1 MASTQLPLETLSTWA
16 MFNDVDLVDVEAREI
31 PGCGL
36 GLLSNKELSRE
47 EETFDIP
54 TLLRIPGELVLSAE
68 AVENYAKVDKNF
80 RQLLEAAGH
89 KSTRHDVCLFL
100 LTQKVLS
107 DRPKTSLKGGVS
119 TPWTEYVKYL
129 PPQVPVTTLW
139 TEQEREMLN
148 GTSLESA
155 TAAKIVALTDEFDE
169 LREISATLPFWN
181 ELFWESDK
189 VSLIDWVRVDAWFR
203 SRCLELPKSGEAMVP
218 VLDLANHSSKA
229 NAYYEENGKDEV
241 VLLLRP
247 GCRVSSG
254 DEMTISYGDAKS
266 GAEMLFSYGFIDPAS
281 AADRITLP
289 LIPMEDDPLGKAK
302 LHVFDGAPTV
312 EFVRTNG
319 SLSWKSPFAYF
330 MCLNEEDGLSFRVL
344 QDTGGSRELKLFWQE
359 EDVTLTTTAFEQH
372 IDQHPL
378 AQIFRL
384 RVVSV
389 LEDLVASQLERL
401 ATGVSLEDLDESLN
415 EGGLVCG
422 TCISAAATLREQ
434 ETSLLEAAAK
444 ALEDQKTQ
452 LLADENVVA
461 YLGLMEDAQNDL
473 VQDELSN
480 EDEDSS

>member
-169 LREISATLPFWN
+169 VREISSTLPFWN

-218 VLDLANHSSKA
+218 VLDLANHSSNA

-302 LHVFDGAPTV
+302 LHVFEGAPTV

-344 QDTGGSRELKLFWQE
+344 QDTGGSRELKLFWQD
-359 EDVTLTTTAFEQH
+359 EDVTTTTTAFEQH
-372 IDQHPL
+372 IDGHPL

-389 LEDLVASQLERL
+389 LGDLVGSQLERL
-401 ATGVSLEDLDESLN
+401 ATGMSLEDLDESLN
-415 EGGLVCG
+415 QGGLVCG

-434 ETSLLEAAAK
+434 ETSLLEAAVK
-444 ALEDQKTQ
+444 AIEDQKTE

-461 YLGLMEDAQNDL
+461 YLGSMEDAQNDL
-473 VQDELSN
+473 VLEEMSN
-480 EDEDSS
+480 EDEDFS

>member
-1 MASTQLPLETLSTWA
+1 MAASQLPLDTLSTWA

-36 GLLSNKELSRE
+36 GLVSNKDLSRE
-47 EETFDIP
+47 EETLDIP
-54 TLLRIPGELVLSAE
+54 TLLRIPHELILSAE

-80 RQLLEAAGH
+80 RQLLNVAGH
-89 KSTRHDVCLFL
+89 KSTRHDICIFL
-100 LTQKVLS
+100 LTQQILA
-107 DRPKTSLKGGVS
+107 DQPETSLHGGVP
-119 TPWTEYVKYL
+119 TPWTEYIKYL

-139 TEQEREMLN
+139 TVRERQMLN

-155 TAAKIVALTDEFDE
+155 TAAKIVALSDEFDE
-169 LREISATLPFWN
+169 LREVSSSLPLWN
-181 ELFWESDK
+181 ELFWESGK

-229 NAYYEENGKDEV
+229 NAYYEQNSKDEV

-254 DEMTISYGDAKS
+254 EEMTISYGDAKS

-289 LIPMEDDPLGKAK
+289 LTPLEDDPLGKAK
-302 LHVFDGAPTV
+302 LHIFEGPPTV
-312 EFVRTNG
+312 EFVRTNH
-319 SLSWKSPFAYF
+319 SVSWESPFAYL
-330 MCLNEEDGLSFRVL
+330 MCLNEEDGLSFRIL

-359 EDVTLTTTAFEQH
+359 EDVTTTTAGFGQH
-372 IDQHPL
+372 IGDHPL

-384 RVVSV
+384 RVVTV
-389 LEDLVASQLERL
+389 LQDLVTNQLERL
-401 ATGVSLEDLDESLN
+401 ATGMPLEDLDESLN

-422 TCISAAATLREQ
+422 ACINAAAMLREQ
-434 ETSLLEAAAK
+434 ETRLLEAAVK

-452 LLADENVVA
+452 LLADESVVA
-461 YLGLMEDAQNDL
+461 YLGSMEDTQNDL
-473 VQDELSN
+473 AEGEVSNDE
-480 EDEDSS
+480 EDFS

>member
-1 MASTQLPLETLSTWA
+1 MASSQLPLETLSTWA

-36 GLLSNKELSRE
+36 GLISNKALSRE

-54 TLLRIPGELVLSAE
+54 TLLRIPHELVLSAE
-68 AVENYAKVDKNF
+68 AVENYAKVDRNF
-80 RQLLEAAGH
+80 RELLDAAGH
-89 KSTRHDVCLFL
+89 KSTRHDICLFL

-107 DRPKTSLKGGVS
+107 DRPKTPTKGGVS

-129 PPQVPVTTLW
+129 PPQVPVTSLW
-139 TEQEREMLN
+139 TEPEREMLN

-169 LREISATLPFWN
+169 LRETSAALPFWN

-189 VSLIDWVRVDAWFR
+189 VSLIDWARVDAWFR

-247 GCRVSSG
+247 GCRVESG
-254 DEMTISYGDAKS
+254 EEMTISYGDAKS

-281 AADRITLP
+281 AADRLTLP
-289 LIPMEDDPLGKAK
+289 LAPMDDDPLGKAK
-302 LHVFDGAPTV
+302 AHIFEGAPNV
-312 EFVRTNG
+312 EFDRTNG
-319 SLSWKSPFAYF
+319 TVNWKSPFAYF

-344 QDTGGSRELKLFWQE
+344 QDHGGSRELKVFWQE
-359 EDVTLTTTAFEQH
+359 EDVTATTTAFEQH
-372 IDQHPL
+372 INGHPQ

-384 RVVSV
+384 RVVTV
-389 LEDLVASQLERL
+389 LEDLVSSQLERL
-401 ATGVSLEDLDESLN
+401 ATGMSLEDLDASLSQ
-415 EGGLVCG
+415 GGLICG
-422 TCISAAATLREQ
+422 ACINAAATLREQ
-434 ETSLLEAAAK
+434 ETSLLEAAVK
-444 ALEDQKTQ
+444 ALEAQKTQ

-461 YLGLMEDAQNDL
+461 YLGSMEEAQNDL
-473 VQDELSN
+473 AVGETSN
-480 EDEDSS
+480 EEEDFS

>member
-229 NAYYEENGKDEV
+229 NAYYEENDKDEV

-359 EDVTLTTTAFEQH
+359 EDVTATTTAFEQH

-401 ATGVSLEDLDESLN
+401 ATGMSLEDLDESLN

-422 TCISAAATLREQ
+422 TCIIAAATLREQ
-434 ETSLLEAAAK
+434 ETSLLEAAVK

-461 YLGLMEDAQNDL
+461 YLGSMEDTQNDL
-473 VQDELSN
+473 VQDEISN
-480 EDEDSS
+480 EDEDFS

>member
-1 MASTQLPLETLSTWA
+1 MAASQLPLETLSTWA

-36 GLLSNKELSRE
+36 GLVSNKDLSRE

-54 TLLRIPGELVLSAE
+54 TLLRISHELVLSAE

-80 RQLLEAAGH
+80 RQLLDVAGH
-89 KSTRHDVCLFL
+89 K
-100 LTQKVLS
+100 KVLS
-107 DRPKTSLKGGVS
+107 DRPKTSLHGGVS

-169 LREISATLPFWN
+169 LHETSSSLPFWN

-218 VLDLANHSSKA
+218 VLDLANHSSEA
-229 NAYYEENGKDEV
+229 NAYYEENNKDEV

-254 DEMTISYGDAKS
+254 EEMTISYGDAKS

-289 LIPMEDDPLGKAK
+289 LTPLEDDPLGKAK
-302 LHVFDGAPTV
+302 LHIFEGPPTV

-319 SLSWKSPFAYF
+319 SISWESPFAYF

-359 EDVTLTTTAFEQH
+359 EDVTTATMAFNQH
-372 IDQHPL
+372 INGHPL
-378 AQIFRL
+378 AQIFHL
-384 RVVSV
+384 RVVTV
-389 LEDLVASQLERL
+389 LQDLVAGQLERL
-401 ATGVSLEDLDESLN
+401 ATGMSLEDLDESLN

-422 TCISAAATLREQ
+422 TCINAAAMLRER
-434 ETSLLEAAAK
+434 ETGLLEASLK

-452 LLADENVVA
+452 LLTDENVVA
-461 YLGLMEDAQNDL
+461 YLGSMEDTQNDL
-473 VQDELSN
+473 A
-480 EDEDSS
+480 EDETSNDEEDFS

>member
-54 TLLRIPGELVLSAE
+54 TLLRIPGELVLSGE

-169 LREISATLPFWN
+169 VREISSTLPFWN

-203 SRCLELPKSGEAMVP
+203 SRCLELPKSGEAMIP

-241 VLLLRP
+241 VLILRP

-302 LHVFDGAPTV
+302 LHIFEGAPTV

-344 QDTGGSRELKLFWQE
+344 QDTGGSRELKLFWQD
-359 EDVTLTTTAFEQH
+359 EDVTTTTMAFEQH
-372 IDQHPL
+372 IDGHPL

-389 LEDLVASQLERL
+389 LGDLVASQLERL
-401 ATGVSLEDLDESLN
+401 ATGMSLEDLDESLN

-434 ETSLLEAAAK
+434 ETSLLEAAVK
-444 ALEDQKTQ
+444 AIEEQKTE

-461 YLGLMEDAQNDL
+461 YLGSMEDAQNDL
-473 VQDELSN
+473 VLEEMSN
-480 EDEDSS
+480 EDEDFS

>member
-1 MASTQLPLETLSTWA
+1 MATSKLPVETLPTWA

-36 GLLSNKELSRE
+36 GLLVNKELSRE

-54 TLLRIPGELVLSAE
+54 TLLRIPHELVLSAE
-68 AVENYAKVDKNF
+68 AVESYAKVDKNF
-80 RQLLEAAGH
+80 RQLLDACGH

-100 LTQKVLS
+100 LTQMVLS
-107 DRPKTSLKGGVS
+107 DRPKTSMKGGVS
-119 TPWTEYVKYL
+119 TPWTEYVKFL

-139 TEQEREMLN
+139 TEQEREMLI

-155 TAAKIVALTDEFDE
+155 TAAKIVTLTDEFDE
-169 LREISATLPFWN
+169 LRETSETLPFWN

-189 VSLIDWVRVDAWFR
+189 VSLIDWARVDAWFR

-218 VLDLANHSSKA
+218 VLDLANHSAQA
-229 NAYYEENGKDEV
+229 NAYYEENSKDEV

-289 LIPMEDDPLGKAK
+289 LAPLEDDPLGKAK
-302 LHVFDGAPTV
+302 LHIFGGAPSV
-312 EFVRTNG
+312 EFDRTNG
-319 SLSWKSPFAYF
+319 TLSWKSPFAYF
-330 MCLNEEDGLSFRVL
+330 LCLNEEDGLDFRVL
-344 QDTGGSRELKLFWQE
+344 QDTGGSRELKVFWQE
-359 EDVTLTTTAFEQH
+359 EDVTASTTSFEEH
-372 IDQHPL
+372 IDGHAL

-384 RVVSV
+384 RVVTV
-389 LEDLVASQLERL
+389 LQDLVAGQLERL
-401 ATGVSLEDLDESLN
+401 ATGMSLDDLDASLS
-415 EGGLVCG
+415 EGGLICG
-422 TCISAAATLREQ
+422 ACITAAATLREQ
-434 ETSLLEAAAK
+434 ETSLLEAAMK
-444 ALEDQKTQ
+444 SLEDQKTQ

-461 YLGLMEDAQNDL
+461 YLGSMEVAQNELVEAEASNDEEDL
-473 VQDELSN
+473 S
-480 EDEDSS
+480 

>member
-1 MASTQLPLETLSTWA
+1 
-16 MFNDVDLVDVEAREI
+16 
-31 PGCGL
+31 
-36 GLLSNKELSRE
+36 
-47 EETFDIP
+47 
-54 TLLRIPGELVLSAE
+54 
-68 AVENYAKVDKNF
+68 
-80 RQLLEAAGH
+80 
-89 KSTRHDVCLFL
+89 
-100 LTQKVLS
+100 
-107 DRPKTSLKGGVS
+107 
-119 TPWTEYVKYL
+119 
-129 PPQVPVTTLW
+129 
-139 TEQEREMLN
+139 
-148 GTSLESA
+148 
-155 TAAKIVALTDEFDE
+155 
-169 LREISATLPFWN
+169 
-181 ELFWESDK
+181 
-189 VSLIDWVRVDAWFR
+189 
-203 SRCLELPKSGEAMVP
+203 MVP

-229 NAYYEENGKDEV
+229 NAYYEENDKDEV

-359 EDVTLTTTAFEQH
+359 EDVTATTTAFEQH

-401 ATGVSLEDLDESLN
+401 ATGMSLEDLDESLN

-422 TCISAAATLREQ
+422 TCIIAAATLREQ
-434 ETSLLEAAAK
+434 ETSLLEAAVK
-444 ALEDQKTQ
+444 ALEDQVSG
-452 LLADENVVA
+452 LLLFIASLLSVP
-461 YLGLMEDAQNDL
+461 GLQTNLTILCPLHSTVFLLLKVLQSFYFSPTIRLPRAP
-473 VQDELSN
+473 S
-480 EDEDSS
+480 